1 MSNVTTVTTTETT
14 TIEGESF
21 TSSQNMDALA
31 TSIMDMMINMREG
44 FENSLLES
52 VLRLEE

>member
-1 MSNVTTVTTTETT
+1 MT
-14 TIEGESF
+14 TIESENF
-21 TSSQNMDALA
+21 TASQTMDALG
-31 TSIMDMMINMREG
+31 TSIRDMILNMREG

>member
-1 MSNVTTVTTTETT
+1 
-14 TIEGESF
+14 
-21 TSSQNMDALA
+21 MDALA